1 MGWLASFIT
10 APIIGAFIKPMVDGV
25 LAGYQSRLSAD
36 NTRDAQAVDLAKKEI
51 ESEIAARA
59 AASETIKAEQG
70 RLVTAMI
77 RPLFAIPLAL
87 YWAKIII
94 WDKMLGWGSTDPLT
108 GFVGE
113 WAGLIILAY
122 FVGRPLEKVAMVF
135 GRRK

>member
-1 MGWLASFIT
+1 MGWLASLIT
-10 APIIGAFIKPMVDGV
+10 APIIGAIIKPLVDGV
-25 LAGYQSRLSAD
+25 LAGYQSKLSAD

-51 ESEIAARA
+51 EAEISARA

-70 RLVTAMI
+70 WWVTAII

-87 YWAKIII
+87 YWSKIIV
-94 WDKMLGWGSTDPLT
+94 WDKMLGWGTTDPLT
-108 GFVGE
+108 GLVGE

>member
-1 MGWLASFIT
+1 MGWLASFVT
-10 APIIGAFIKPMVDGV
+10 APIIGAIIKPLVDGV
-25 LAGYQSRLSAD
+25 LAGYQSKLSAD

-51 ESEIAARA
+51 EAEIAARA

-70 RLVTAMI
+70 WWVTAII
-77 RPLFAIPLAL
+77 RPLFAIPLAF
-87 YWAKIII
+87 YWSKIVV
-94 WDKMLGWGSTDPLT
+94 WDKMLGWGTTDPLT
-108 GFVGE
+108 GLVGE